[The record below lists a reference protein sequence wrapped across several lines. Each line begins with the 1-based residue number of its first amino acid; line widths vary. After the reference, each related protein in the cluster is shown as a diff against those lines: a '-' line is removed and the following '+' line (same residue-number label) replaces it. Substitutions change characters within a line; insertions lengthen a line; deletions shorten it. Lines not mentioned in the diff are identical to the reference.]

1 MKYKKIDI
9 NNYVF
14 GDGVYVY
21 DWDENDS
28 EIRICLKSER
38 KQVTCPNCHQTTD
51 MLHSN
56 YHRKIQSIPLKGK
69 KTILD
74 IVANKYDC
82 TNEEC
87 DFKVIVEPL
96 PFAAWK
102 QRRTIEL
109 DCLILAIS
117 CFMSDEG
124 TSAILKNLGITIS
137 NDSIRRLREKL
148 EFKDNPNVEKVG
160 IDDVAIRKG
169 QTYATAVYDME
180 DHHLIA
186 LLKGRDK
193 DTLVSWLKEHPR
205 IKLVSRDRASAYAAA
220 INEVLPEC
228 VQVADRFH
236 LLQNLIDYMKDIFKK
251 TIPDKIFIE
260 DGQILEKEPLK
271 TAVPLQA
278 DNKNLENLDYD
289 DSDPIDESG
298 QVIVFNKSATKL
310 NDPLH
315 IKQAESRKKN
325 KN

>member
-9 NNYVF
+9 TNYLF
-14 GDGVYVY
+14 GDGFYVY
-21 DWDENDS
+21 DWKESSDE
-28 EIRICLKSER
+28 IHICLKSVR
-38 KQVTCPNCHQTTD
+38 KQITCPCCQQTTD
-51 MLHSN
+51 VLHSN
-56 YHRKIQSIPLKGK
+56 YRRKIQSIPLSGK

-82 TNEEC
+82 TNENC

-102 QRRTIEL
+102 QRRTIDL

-124 TSAILKNLGITIS
+124 TSTILKGLGINIS

-148 EFKDNPNVEKVG
+148 TFEDNPDVEKVG

-193 DTLVSWLKEHPR
+193 DTLVSWLKVHPR

-220 INEVLPEC
+220 ISEVLPEC

-236 LLQNLIDYMKDIFKK
+236 LLQNLIDQMKDIFKE
-251 TIPDKIFIE
+251 TMPDKIFIE
-260 DGQILEKEPLK
+260 GGEILEEAPKKVAVPIQIDDKILNHLNYDSSNPIDKNGQIIE
-271 TAVPLQA
+271 
-278 DNKNLENLDYD
+278 
-289 DSDPIDESG
+289 
-298 QVIVFNKSATKL
+298 FNKSASNL
-310 NDPLH
+310 ADSAHL
-315 IKQAESRKKN
+315 KQAENRKKN